1 MPLFLSAVVDQ
12 RDEGDRRSSRAAHR
26 RPAVRGGLS
35 ACLWWDA
42 KLVGRV
48 GGPDLRLLL
57 ASYAGFCVSMPTLV
71 YLYSGVCLFIP
82 LAALG
87 QPGLS
92 TSPTR
97 RRGFALALGLTMLP
111 VRSLEL
117 TLGTGWA
124 GTFNLLPILGTFL
137 LMVEALGLRLDLR
150 RQSASIGV
158 NRRQSASSEADDVS
172 TPPRTEAVARAG

>member
-1 MPLFLSAVVDQ
+1 MWLRLEVALCLCSSPLSWTRGTKGID
-12 RDEGDRRSSRAAHR
+12 AH
-26 RPAVRGGLS
+26 PALLTGALLYAGGLS

-71 YLYSGVCLFIP
+71 CLYSGVRLFIP

-87 QPGLS
+87 PPGLS

-111 VRSLEL
+111 VRSLDL

-150 RQSASIGV
+150 RQSAS
-158 NRRQSASSEADDVS
+158 SEADDVS